1 MALPEFVSAL
11 SEFGVSEPDA
21 RRYFRV
27 FNHRGSGAL
36 DYREFVVG
44 LVLMDQRT
52 AHGGLLGEWRT
63 KSIFRLYDEDGDGY
77 LSRPELEDLVSQLR
91 SSRQQ
96 SVSRAEVTED
106 VEQLLALVN
115 PEYRRAATQPEAE
128 SASLGLGSHQPDLSA
143 NLDGGAPLADETQNE
158 AAAASPTPAEEA
170 RAPEQERVSQQ
181 QFLRAV
187 GNLEVR
193 GTSKLLRLTCP
204 LLATA
209 RGGARAGGAAA
220 STSSSLAAAVP
231 TDWARYPSDCAA
243 CEAVC
248 VTLTRAHDFVRA
260 GARVRG

>member
-1 MALPEFVSAL
+1 MAVSSL
-11 SEFGVSEPDA
+11 S
-21 RRYFRV
+21 
-27 FNHRGSGAL
+27 
-36 DYREFVVG
+36 
-44 LVLMDQRT
+44 
-52 AHGGLLGEWRT
+52 
-63 KSIFRLYDEDGDGY
+63 
-77 LSRPELEDLVSQLR
+77 SQLR

-158 AAAASPTPAEEA
+158 AAAAAPTPAAEA

-231 TDWARYPSDCAA
+231 TDWAR
-243 CEAVC
+243 
-248 VTLTRAHDFVRA
+248 
-260 GARVRG
+260 

>member
-1 MALPEFVSAL
+1 M
-11 SEFGVSEPDA
+11 
-21 RRYFRV
+21 
-27 FNHRGSGAL
+27 
-36 DYREFVVG
+36 
-44 LVLMDQRT
+44 
-52 AHGGLLGEWRT
+52 
-63 KSIFRLYDEDGDGY
+63 SI
-77 LSRPELEDLVSQLR
+77 
-91 SSRQQ
+91 SRQ
-96 SVSRAEVTED
+96 
-106 VEQLLALVN
+106 
-115 PEYRRAATQPEAE
+115 QPEAE

-158 AAAASPTPAEEA
+158 AAAAPTQTAEA

-193 GTSKLLRLTCP
+193 GTSKLLRRTCRR
-204 LLATA
+204 LATA

-231 TDWARYPSDCAA
+231 TDWARYPSDCAT
-243 CEAVC
+243 CEPVC